1 MIFEQRR
8 ARFVI
13 WFSLIV
19 ILLMTLMSAWQS
31 VEEDATNTAVIVAS
45 KRMLERAN
53 LFKQQYLLYG
63 KKNIAETSDEI
74 HYSNTGWLLPIA
86 EDSRSCDFWLSQ
98 LYPKKQI
105 LGVGSPIIE
114 DMSDQTQFHC
124 RYHYTNKY
132 QIDVQLNQ
140 ERFNI
145 KANIL
150 AL

>member
-1 MIFEQRR
+1 MI
-8 ARFVI
+8 
-13 WFSLIV
+13 WLSSIV
-19 ILLMTLMSAWQS
+19 ILLMTLMTAWQS
-31 VEEDATNTAVIVAS
+31 VEEEATNTAVIVTS

-63 KKNIAETSDEI
+63 KKNIAEASDEI
-74 HYSNTGWLLPIA
+74 HYSNTGWLLPIV
-86 EDSRSCDFWLSQ
+86 EGNRSCDFWLAQ

-105 LGVGSPIIE
+105 LGVGEPIIE
-114 DMSDQTQFHC
+114 DMSDKTQFHC

-132 QIDVQLNQ
+132 QIDVLLNQ